1 MGVDIKYIIIIYP
14 QIHPPKNV
22 MQYYTMSWGKPF
34 YPQRGKITHPRIF
47 IIHILYYCPSPDE
60 TVISSGKYVQ
70 KSLILW
76 AFSGSQK

>member
-1 MGVDIKYIIIIYP
+1 MIYVLDYTFLHISGYLWLPLDILL
-14 QIHPPKNV
+14 
-22 MQYYTMSWGKPF
+22 SWGKPF
-34 YPQRGKITHPRIF
+34 YPQKGKITHPRIF

-70 KSLILW
+70 KSLILL